1 MFGEARVKL
10 ILFGKNKRR
19 RRHAGFVKKQYGRY
33 RPDYKARCVS
43 LPTTSRG
50 VNLPLT
56 IRGNPYAVFGGG
68 KGRAMYDFA
77 PDTEIAASLVGL
89 PVADVERD
97 LILATLRETGGNRT
111 HAAEILGLSVRTI
124 RNKLKDYAD
133 QGYEIP

>member
-1 MFGEARVKL
+1 
-10 ILFGKNKRR
+10 
-19 RRHAGFVKKQYGRY
+19 
-33 RPDYKARCVS
+33 
-43 LPTTSRG
+43 
-50 VNLPLT
+50 
-56 IRGNPYAVFGGG
+56 
-68 KGRAMYDFA
+68 MYDFA